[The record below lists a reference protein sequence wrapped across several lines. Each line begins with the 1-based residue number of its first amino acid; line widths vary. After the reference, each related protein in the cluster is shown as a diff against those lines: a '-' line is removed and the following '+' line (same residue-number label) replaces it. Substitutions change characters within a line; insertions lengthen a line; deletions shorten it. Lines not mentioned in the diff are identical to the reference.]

1 MYNVLCIKTGNKNVF
16 NETVTRKGQ
25 LYSQTHTHTHTHI
38 TCGVMIHQ
46 NTIDTEHNAKHRY
59 CVFIVLQN

>member
-1 MYNVLCIKTGNKNVF
+1 MSNVLYIKRGNKNVF

-25 LYSQTHTHTHTHI
+25 LYSQTHTHI
-38 TCGVMIHQ
+38 SCGVMIHQ
-46 NTIDTEHNAKHRY
+46 DTIDVEHNAKHRY